1 MIFKRYKGFVHY
13 IDTVVTVKTV
23 LFGAIANMNCESSH
37 GYFFDI
43 YLWLYSVYDC
53 IWSWYVASGSSS
65 GS

>member
-23 LFGAIANMNCESSH
+23 LFGAVANMNCESSH

-53 IWSWYVASGSSS
+53 I
-65 GS
+65 